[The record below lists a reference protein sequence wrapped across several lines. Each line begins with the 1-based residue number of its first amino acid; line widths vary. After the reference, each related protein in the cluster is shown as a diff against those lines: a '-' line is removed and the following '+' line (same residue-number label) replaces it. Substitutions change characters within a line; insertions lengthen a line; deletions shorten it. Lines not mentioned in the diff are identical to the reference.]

1 MKQLSPRIALT
12 ALAAAVA
19 LAMAAGS
26 VRADGVNVVF
36 GPAAQNVA
44 PGATFDLDLVVDPAG
59 LEFNAFDAIVE
70 FDPAALTPVP
80 LAPKSLQLGSLITGA
95 CGNTFHIFKSGADRD
110 TITVSLLCAGIS
122 LTGPGTIYHLRF
134 LASNTPQATT
144 VRISDGSL
152 KFYNAGLFVNPVTS
166 GEARVGIGV
175 DVVGVGDGPKL
186 ATWSL
191 AAAPNPSRGEVV
203 FALSPGSPVAESLVV
218 RDVQGRLVARFAGPA
233 SRFRWDGHRV
243 AGDLAPKGIYF
254 ATASVDGRRTT
265 IRFSLVR

>member
-1 MKQLSPRIALT
+1 MTHSSGRIILT
-12 ALAAAVA
+12 VLAAAVVF
-19 LAMAAGS
+19 AMAAGPA
-26 VRADGVNVVF
+26 RAQGVSVVF

-59 LEFNAFDAIVE
+59 SEFNAFDAIVE

-80 LAPKSLQLGSLITGA
+80 LVPKSLQLGSLITGA
-95 CGNTFHIFKSGADRD
+95 CGNTFHIFKAGADRD
-110 TITVSLLCAGIS
+110 TITVSLLCAGVS

-144 VRISDGSL
+144 VRITDGSL

-166 GEARVGIGV
+166 GEAQVGIGV
-175 DVVGVGDGPKL
+175 DVVGVGNTPKL
-186 ATWSL
+186 AAWSL

-203 FALSPGSPVAESLVV
+203 FALSPGGPAAESLIV
-218 RDVQGRLVARFAGPA
+218 RDVQGRLVAKLAGPA
-233 SRFRWDGHRV
+233 SRFRWDGRRV

-254 ATASVDGRRTT
+254 ATAAVDGRRTT